1 MRNSIQHF
9 IDYRITNL
17 KKAAK
22 KFSDSPQDVAWFVNA
37 VKEEALQFALDFIGD
52 TFTACNDLLRESSV
66 RKASWEVVRTDEK
79 NLITSIGNVKYEK
92 TLFRNKKTGEGKY
105 LVDEALGLDPHVRI
119 SEDAAAMMLEES
131 VQTSYRKGGEAV
143 SILDRISKEAVKDK
157 LHALEFPT
165 EDGADPADAK
175 KVVDYLYIEAD
186 EDHVSLQFNA
196 KKGDLKRS
204 GSGRKLNGIITKLVY
219 VHEGVKSD
227 APKSKRHHLVNP
239 HYFSGLYEGKEGNRE
254 LWEEVWNYLDHT
266 YDLSKV
272 KKVYLSADG
281 GSWIMAGRKHLQGLV
296 YALDEFHLQ
305 KYLIKMTKHMSDSA
319 DDARKALC
327 KSIAEDT
334 KEEFLSYVD
343 MLEWHA
349 KTDFERAKITDGAN
363 YILSNWTAAKVRLTN
378 RRSLCGC
385 SAEGHVSHVLSSRM
399 STSPM
404 GWSRTGA
411 DKMARLRAYYWNGG
425 DMLELV
431 RYQKQ
436 VMPKAAGAE
445 ETAQT
450 SAAEIFRTEKTNNP
464 KWAKYV
470 ESMQVDLSPQLKKW
484 LAIGMHEFIWKL
496 R

>member
-9 IDYRITNL
+9 IDFRITNL

-66 RKASWEVVRTDEK
+66 RKAFWEVVRTDEK

-119 SEDAAAMMLEES
+119 SEDAVAMMLEES

-157 LHALEFPT
+157 LHALEFPR
-165 EDGADPADAK
+165 EDKACSADAK
-175 KVVDYLYIEAD
+175 KVVDYLFIEAD
-186 EDHVSLQFNA
+186 EDHASLQFNA
-196 KKGDLKRS
+196 KKGDLKKS
-204 GSGRKLNGIITKLVY
+204 ESGRKLNGIITKLVY
-219 VHEGVKSD
+219 VHEGVKND
-227 APKSKRHHLVNP
+227 APKSKRRHLVNP

-254 LWEEVWNYLDHT
+254 LWEEVWSYLDHT

-272 KKVYLSADG
+272 KKIYLSADG
-281 GSWIMAGRKHLQGLV
+281 GNWITAGRKHLHGLV

-305 KYLIKMTKHMSDSA
+305 KYLIKMTNHMLDSA
-319 DDARKALC
+319 DEARKALC

-334 KEEFLSYVD
+334 KEEFLSYID

-349 KTDFERAKITDGAN
+349 KTDNERAKITDGSN

-399 STSPM
+399 SMSPM

-425 DMLELV
+425 DMLELA

-436 VMPKAAGAE
+436 VMPKAADAE

-470 ESMQVDLSPQLKKW
+470 EAMQVELSPQLKKW
-484 LAIGMHEFIWKL
+484 LAIGMHDFIWKL